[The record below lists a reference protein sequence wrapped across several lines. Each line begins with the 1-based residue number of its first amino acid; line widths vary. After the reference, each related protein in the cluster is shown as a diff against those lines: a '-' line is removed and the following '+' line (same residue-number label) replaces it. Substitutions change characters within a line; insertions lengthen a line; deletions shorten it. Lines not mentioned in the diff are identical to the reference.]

1 MYLKEKEFNLN
12 FLLSNKNYI
21 KLLFLFLLIILPWF
35 ILGVNS
41 DLQPEKITSDL
52 RFYEINTCEISIIDF
67 LFENPNVI
75 YQDHYKLRY
84 NNYSSIKCFGLIT
97 GIDQINHVFY
107 ISIGTNTFLNIVIQS
122 LFWIFLI
129 SFIKKKESY
138 IFSFKIAISILVV
151 SCLAVST
158 IYIEERFY
166 LKSLYFFDFESFEY
180 FLQLWLLLLFL
191 CSVSSYFL
199 LTRKTLLTKF
209 LPFMYILMGVFSGL
223 NFNFF
228 TIGISVLGLF
238 RILKNK
244 KFWIN
249 KYYLFFLLF
258 IWVNNAYTKEYFV
271 DPDKLRGFTSS
282 IFTSASVLIYGV
294 IFSFLINGLIYIFD
308 NVNKL
313 YLEDYLKNSMI
324 CGLLIMLFGY
334 LGSSM
339 PLFNFLNYYFLGLN
353 KYGIN
358 RSSIFELNQWG
369 ERVAW
374 RGNFPSAETIGE
386 FFALNILIFSILYFK
401 KKINFNL
408 LYLFLLLVSL
418 IGLLSSNN
426 RAALLSLFICL
437 FIAALKE
444 NYNFKYL
451 KYFMSIFLIVIFV
464 LLIGLNNFTY
474 SLSYLQDSLVSD
486 GLVYSSGENISSSL
500 EFVNFQKENGSPA
513 YFFVGLIS
521 IFGFFVNRSEL
532 WGIFLAR
539 YNPNLQELLFGSGV
553 NNFGQFYGDMYINPT
568 YSFLLPHSSLLS
580 YLIFFGIVNITLLIC
595 FLFIKN
601 LYKLRRDSYLFL
613 YLMLFV
619 FLNILKSDSMLY
631 FPSFVNYLFIIY
643 FANKKNMSL
652 V

>member
-21 KLLFLFLLIILPWF
+21 KLFFLFLLIILPWF

-258 IWVNNAYTKEYFV
+258 IWVNNAYTKEFFV

-294 IFSFLINGLIYIFD
+294 I
-308 NVNKL
+308 
-313 YLEDYLKNSMI
+313 
-324 CGLLIMLFGY
+324 
-334 LGSSM
+334 
-339 PLFNFLNYYFLGLN
+339 
-353 KYGIN
+353 
-358 RSSIFELNQWG
+358 
-369 ERVAW
+369 
-374 RGNFPSAETIGE
+374 
-386 FFALNILIFSILYFK
+386 
-401 KKINFNL
+401 
-408 LYLFLLLVSL
+408 LV
-418 IGLLSSNN
+418 
-426 RAALLSLFICL
+426 F
-437 FIAALKE
+437 
-444 NYNFKYL
+444 
-451 KYFMSIFLIVIFV
+451 
-464 LLIGLNNFTY
+464 
-474 SLSYLQDSLVSD
+474 
-486 GLVYSSGENISSSL
+486 
-500 EFVNFQKENGSPA
+500 
-513 YFFVGLIS
+513 
-521 IFGFFVNRSEL
+521 
-532 WGIFLAR
+532 
-539 YNPNLQELLFGSGV
+539 
-553 NNFGQFYGDMYINPT
+553 
-568 YSFLLPHSSLLS
+568 
-580 YLIFFGIVNITLLIC
+580 
-595 FLFIKN
+595 
-601 LYKLRRDSYLFL
+601 
-613 YLMLFV
+613 
-619 FLNILKSDSMLY
+619 
-631 FPSFVNYLFIIY
+631 
-643 FANKKNMSL
+643 
-652 V
+652 

>member
-1 MYLKEKEFNLN
+1 
-12 FLLSNKNYI
+12 
-21 KLLFLFLLIILPWF
+21 
-35 ILGVNS
+35 
-41 DLQPEKITSDL
+41 
-52 RFYEINTCEISIIDF
+52 
-67 LFENPNVI
+67 
-75 YQDHYKLRY
+75 
-84 NNYSSIKCFGLIT
+84 
-97 GIDQINHVFY
+97 
-107 ISIGTNTFLNIVIQS
+107 
-122 LFWIFLI
+122 
-129 SFIKKKESY
+129 
-138 IFSFKIAISILVV
+138 
-151 SCLAVST
+151 
-158 IYIEERFY
+158 
-166 LKSLYFFDFESFEY
+166 
-180 FLQLWLLLLFL
+180 
-191 CSVSSYFL
+191 
-199 LTRKTLLTKF
+199 
-209 LPFMYILMGVFSGL
+209 
-223 NFNFF
+223 
-228 TIGISVLGLF
+228 
-238 RILKNK
+238 
-244 KFWIN
+244 
-249 KYYLFFLLF
+249 
-258 IWVNNAYTKEYFV
+258 
-271 DPDKLRGFTSS
+271 
-282 IFTSASVLIYGV
+282 
-294 IFSFLINGLIYIFD
+294 
-308 NVNKL
+308 
-313 YLEDYLKNSMI
+313 
-324 CGLLIMLFGY
+324 MLFGY

-408 LYLFLLLVSL
+408 LYLFLLSVSL

-426 RAALLSLFICL
+426 RAAFLSLFICL
-437 FIAALKE
+437 FLAALKE

-486 GLVYSSGENISSSL
+486 GLVYSSGEDISSSL
-500 EFVNFQKENGSPA
+500 EFVNFQKENGSLA

>member
-21 KLLFLFLLIILPWF
+21 KLFFLFLLIILPWF

-258 IWVNNAYTKEYFV
+258 IWVNNAYTKEFFV

-408 LYLFLLLVSL
+408 LYLFLLSVSL

-426 RAALLSLFICL
+426 RAAFLSLFICL
-437 FIAALKE
+437 FLAALKE

-486 GLVYSSGENISSSL
+486 GLVYSSGEDISSSL
-500 EFVNFQKENGSPA
+500 EFVNFQKENGSLA

-619 FLNILKSDSMLY
+619 ILNILKSDSMLY